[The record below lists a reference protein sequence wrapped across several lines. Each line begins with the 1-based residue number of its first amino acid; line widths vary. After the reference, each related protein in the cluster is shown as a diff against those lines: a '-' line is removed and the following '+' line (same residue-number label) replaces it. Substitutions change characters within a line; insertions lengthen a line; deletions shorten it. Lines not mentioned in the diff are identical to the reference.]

1 MGSVQSFETP
11 KRWGGRPGKIDAP
24 LNKKLSEVKWGDF
37 RIGDLFEVRPTK
49 SYGLTNT
56 KLFATAGDTPVVTN
70 TGANNGVSGR
80 VALPPTEKGG
90 IITYSD
96 TTTSDA
102 IFYQSEDFIGYSHV
116 QGLYP
121 KQTVWNRFRLLYFV
135 AVFKKAAANK
145 FDYGNKFNR
154 AITTE
159 MYVTLPVTINSE
171 IDFEFIDNFIVELEA
186 QRIVELEAQRIVE
199 LEAYLTVAGLKD
211 YVLTE
216 TERNALYNYKNWEWN
231 TFNLEDLFGKS
242 TRGKRLKS
250 ADRIPGELPFVTAG
264 EADEG
269 ISDFIGNDVT
279 VFSENTTTIDMFG
292 SAKYRNYR
300 YGGDDHVAIV
310 HTEALPKLASIFV
323 TSAIHKSSHNGQF
336 DYSKNFYAKDADA
349 LNIQLPSQN
358 GLPDYDRMVTLIS
371 AIQKEVIKDVV
382 LFANRK
388 IEAAKEIVNK

>member
-80 VALPPTEKGG
+80 VALPPTEKGVN
-90 IITYSD
+90 ISYSD

-102 IFYQSEDFIGYSHV
+102 IFYHSEEFIGYSHV

-135 AVFKKAAANK
+135 AAFKKAAANK

-171 IDFEFIDNFIVELEA
+171 IDFEFIDNF
-186 QRIVELEAQRIVE
+186 IVELEAQRIVE

>member
-11 KRWGGRPGKIDAP
+11 KSRGGRPGKIDAS
-24 LNKKLSEVKWGDF
+24 LNKKLSEVKWGEF
-37 RIGDLFEVRPTK
+37 RIGDLFEIRPTK
-49 SYGLTNT
+49 SYGLTNA

-70 TGANNGVSGR
+70 TSINNGISGR
-80 VALPPTEKGG
+80 IALPPIEKGG
-90 IITYSD
+90 IVTYSD

-121 KQTVWNRFRLLYFV
+121 RQNIWSGSRLLYFV
-135 AVFKKAAANK
+135 AAFKKAAANR

-159 MYVTLPVTINSE
+159 MYVTLPATINSE
-171 IDFEFIDNFIVELEA
+171 IDFEFIDGFIAELEA
-186 QRIVELEAQRIVE
+186 QRIAELEAQRIAE
-199 LEAYLTVAGLKD
+199 LEAHLTVTGLKD
-211 YVLTE
+211 YILTE
-216 TERNALYNYKNWEWN
+216 EEHNALDGYDDWEWK
-231 TFNLEDLFGKS
+231 TFNLEDLFGKL
-242 TRGKRLKS
+242 TRGKRLKR

-269 ISDFIGNDVT
+269 ISDFIGNNVT
-279 VFSENTTTIDMFG
+279 IFSENTTTIDMFG

-310 HTEALPKLASIFV
+310 HTEVLPKLASIFV

-336 DYSKNFYAKDADA
+336 DYSKNFYAKDADT
-349 LNIQLPSQN
+349 LNIQLPSRD
-358 GLPDYDRMVTLIS
+358 GHPDYDCMATFIS
-371 AIQKEVIKDVV
+371 AVQKIVIKEVVQYAD
-382 LFANRK
+382 RK
-388 IEAAKEIVNK
+388 IDAVDIIR

>member
-11 KRWGGRPGKIDAP
+11 KSRGGRPGKIDAS
-24 LNKKLSEVKWGDF
+24 LNKKLSEVKWGEF
-37 RIGDLFEVRPTK
+37 RIGDLFEIRPTK
-49 SYGLTNT
+49 SYGLTNA

-70 TGANNGVSGR
+70 TSINNGISGR
-80 VALPPTEKGG
+80 IALPPIEKGG
-90 IITYSD
+90 IVTYSD

-121 KQTVWNRFRLLYFV
+121 RQNIWSGSRLLYFV
-135 AVFKKAAANK
+135 AAFKKAAANR

-159 MYVTLPVTINSE
+159 MYVTLPATINSE
-171 IDFEFIDNFIVELEA
+171 IDFEFIDGFIAELEA
-186 QRIVELEAQRIVE
+186 QRIAELEAQRIAE
-199 LEAYLTVAGLKD
+199 LEAHLTVTGLKD
-211 YVLTE
+211 YILTE
-216 TERNALYNYKNWEWN
+216 EEHNALDGYDDWEWK

-242 TRGKRLKS
+242 TRGKRLKR

-269 ISDFIGNDVT
+269 ISDFIGNNVT
-279 VFSENTTTIDMFG
+279 IFSENTTTIDMFG

-310 HTEALPKLASIFV
+310 HTEVLPKLASIFV

-336 DYSKNFYAKDADA
+336 NYSKNFYAKDADA
-349 LNIQLPSQN
+349 LNIQLPSRN
-358 GLPDYDRMVTLIS
+358 GHPDYDCMATFIS
-371 AIQKEVIKDVV
+371 AVQKIVIKEVVQYAD
-382 LFANRK
+382 RK
-388 IEAAKEIVNK
+388 IDAVKDIIK

>member
-135 AVFKKAAANK
+135 AAFKKAAANK

-171 IDFEFIDNFIVELEA
+171 IDFEFIDNF
-186 QRIVELEAQRIVE
+186 IVELEAQRIVE

>member
-135 AVFKKAAANK
+135 AAFKKAAANK

-171 IDFEFIDNFIVELEA
+171 IDFEFIDNF
-186 QRIVELEAQRIVE
+186 IVELEAQRIVE

-388 IEAAKEIVNK
+388 IEAAKGIVNK